1 MLERDYIMRLI
12 RDFFDALE
20 KLKVKSQKEN
30 KPTLQLE
37 IKSMYRAY
45 FTQSEN
51 FFYEQDINYILFY
64 LETTFPPHEL
74 LQRVEILAEL
84 MYFDGSIQ
92 TETGKKLLWSKSLA
106 LLLYLD
112 THSNTFSMERRNKI
126 TKIKELID

>member
-20 KLKVKSQKEN
+20 KLKEKSQKEN

-64 LETTFPPHEL
+64 LETTFPSHEL

-92 TETGKKLLWSKSLA
+92 TEAEKKLLWSKSLA

-126 TKIKELID
+126 AKIKELID